1 MQVSASLEM
10 EFNILNEMFCKTYQI
25 STNIDEASSLRPVD
39 GVKIVEP
46 AGFGSIEAGKQ
57 FPGLLI
63 VVQHV
68 CVRQG

>member
-1 MQVSASLEM
+1 MK
-10 EFNILNEMFCKTYQI
+10 FNILNEMFCKTYQI
-25 STNIDEASSLRPVD
+25 STNIDEASSVRPVD